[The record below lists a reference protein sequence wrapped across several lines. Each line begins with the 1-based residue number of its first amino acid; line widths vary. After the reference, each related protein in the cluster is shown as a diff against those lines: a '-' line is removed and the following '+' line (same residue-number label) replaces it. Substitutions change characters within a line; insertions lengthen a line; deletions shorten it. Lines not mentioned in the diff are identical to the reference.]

1 MWSSK
6 RWLPPLPGGSAFAGR
21 RTSLR
26 ENSYAY
32 DTCAEDL
39 ESGEET
45 LKGGLIWKRAL
56 QDGLDRR
63 Q

>member
-1 MWSSK
+1 V
-6 RWLPPLPGGSAFAGR
+6 
-21 RTSLR
+21 R